1 MFKQLAQPVPDK
13 KKQCIHHYFSET
25 FGERKTFM
33 TRSNRKFRSFI
44 FKTGLFTALAVV
56 LHFATVR
63 IDSPLPGGLSDK
75 LWHGFT
81 FFILAGLSDLAY
93 PEGHFTTIKFIILS
107 LYGFL
112 IEVIQFFI
120 PYRSFSMADMAAD
133 VTGLLIYGLILLFWA
148 QCSDKIR
155 KS

>member
-56 LHFATVR
+56 LHLATVR
-63 IDSPLPGGLSDK
+63 IDSPLPAGLSDK

-93 PEGHFTTIKFIILS
+93 PERHFTKRKFILLS

-112 IEVIQFFI
+112 IEVVQLFI

-133 VTGLLIYGLILLFWA
+133 VTGLLIYGLILLIWG
-148 QCSDKIR
+148 QSSDKIR